1 MTDSGLAERF
11 AAFSTGNVGDALG
24 RTGLC
29 DQRIRPITPGLRL
42 VAPAFTVKTPAAD
55 NLTIHRAL
63 ELCPP
68 GHALVVDAGNH
79 PVTALVGDLM
89 GFAAR
94 QRGIAGWVVD
104 GPVRDVAG
112 LRALGFPTFA
122 AGVHPGG
129 PVKERFGQIGRPVA
143 IGGVTVSP
151 GDIVFGDDDGVVIVP
166 AERLEEAIAGARA
179 IVEKEAKL
187 RVELQKGKTTLAL
200 LGLRHKIP
208 AERSTRA

>member
-129 PVKERFGQIGRPVA
+129 PVKERFGKIGVPIT
-143 IGGVTVSP
+143 IGGVAVRP

-166 AERLEEAIAGARA
+166 GERLEEAVAGARA
-179 IVEKEAKL
+179 IVEKEATM
-187 RVELQKGKTTLAL
+187 RAEIQKGKTTLAL
-200 LGLRHKIP
+200 LGLGDRIP
-208 AERSTRA
+208 ADQGPRP

>member
-1 MTDSGLAERF
+1 MTDSNLAERF

-55 NLTIHRAL
+55 NLTIHRAI

-79 PVTALVGDLM
+79 PATALVGDLM

-122 AGVHPGG
+122 GGVHPGG
-129 PVKERFGQIGRPVA
+129 PVKERFGKIGVPIT
-143 IGGVTVSP
+143 IGGVAVRP

-166 AERLEEAIAGARA
+166 GERLEEAVAGARA
-179 IVEKEAKL
+179 IVEKEATM
-187 RVELQKGKTTLAL
+187 RAEIQKGKTTLAL
-200 LGLRHKIP
+200 LGLGDRIP
-208 AERSTRA
+208 ADQGPRP